1 MKKIVF
7 VMMLLFGMMGFPA
20 GTTYES
26 TLIKKQAVLEAKM
39 QPALDSGVTSEM
51 INASVKL
58 SEAWD
63 VEINKVY
70 KLIMEK
76 LPEKEK
82 TKLRNDQR
90 NWVKEKEKK
99 AKEAG
104 KEFEGGTGESLMYS
118 QTELTLT
125 KKRTLEL
132 AKHYDKLNGKK

>member
-7 VMMLLFGMMGFPA
+7 VMMLLFGMMGFA
-20 GTTYES
+20 TGTTYES
-26 TLIKKQAVLEAKM
+26 ALIKKMEVLEAEM

-132 AKHYDKLNGKK
+132 ARQYDRLNGKK

>member
-7 VMMLLFGMMGFPA
+7 VMMLLFGMMGFA
-20 GTTYES
+20 TGTTYES
-26 TLIKKQAVLEAKM
+26 ALIKKMEVLEAEM

-82 TKLRNDQR
+82 QNYVTIR
-90 NWVKEKEKK
+90 E
-99 AKEAG
+99 
-104 KEFEGGTGESLMYS
+104 TG
-118 QTELTLT
+118 
-125 KKRTLEL
+125 
-132 AKHYDKLNGKK
+132 

>member
-26 TLIKKQAVLEAKM
+26 TLIKKMEVLEAKM